1 VQSPLS
7 RPPERNTLKTN
18 VGYLGALLDLT
29 FSEFVTTRLLKWFYI
44 IAVGAAGL
52 AALGWLLTSLDD
64 GFSSI
69 VVALV
74 VAPLGFVLAAT
85 MARVMVELIIV
96 MFRIAENTGRTA
108 DEAAIIAGNTEP
120 AIRSGAAA

>member
-1 VQSPLS
+1 M
-7 RPPERNTLKTN
+7 KTN

-52 AALGWLLTSLDD
+52 AALGWLLKSLDD
-64 GFSSI
+64 GFTSI

-74 VAPLGFVLAAT
+74 VSPLGFVLAAT

-108 DEAAIIAGNTEP
+108 DEAVVIAGNTAP
-120 AIRSGAAA
+120 AIPSSAAA

>member
-1 VQSPLS
+1 M
-7 RPPERNTLKTN
+7 KTH

-52 AALGWLLTSLDD
+52 AALGWLLKSLDD
-64 GFSSI
+64 GFTSI

-74 VAPLGFVLAAT
+74 VSPLGFILAAT

-108 DEAAIIAGNTEP
+108 DEATIIARNTGP
-120 AIRSGAAA
+120 SMRPGAAA